1 MPKKVSVIVPAY
13 NEQESIEV
21 LAERLS
27 EVFAANHRYEF
38 EVILIENG
46 STDRTYEKML
56 RIHEKDPR
64 FKILR
69 LSRNFR
75 MDGGITAGLSHA
87 SGDAAVIMTAA
98 LKDPPELIK
107 EFLSK
112 WEEGYENVYGIVTK
126 RPGTGLARRFNS
138 QVFYWLINTLT
149 GGVMPK
155 NVSDFRLVDKK
166 VYQTINGMAERNRY
180 LRGLFVW
187 AGFRSIGI
195 EFERAPRFA
204 GKSKAY
210 TLQVIELALKGI
222 FAYSYVPIKLI
233 TIMGIMISSAS
244 FSFVSRYRGES
255 VLVGGAVSRFR
266 NHHGGHASDVR
277 LCVHGAWR
285 DCRICGTDLRGSEA
299 AAEFYRQRE
308 NWSVR
313 ELYEKHGAKLH
324 YLLVGDGILFS
335 DTACLSPFIM

>member
-1 MPKKVSVIVPAY
+1 
-13 NEQESIEV
+13 
-21 LAERLS
+21 
-27 EVFAANHRYEF
+27 
-38 EVILIENG
+38 
-46 STDRTYEKML
+46 
-56 RIHEKDPR
+56 
-64 FKILR
+64 
-69 LSRNFR
+69 

-187 AGFRSIGI
+187 AGFKSIGI

-244 FSFVSRYRGES
+244 FLLLAGIVVKVFWWGVPFPGFGTIMAVMLLMFGFAFTALGVIAEYVGLIYEEVKQRPNFIVS
-255 VLVGGAVSRFR
+255 
-266 NHHGGHASDVR
+266 
-277 LCVHGAWR
+277 
-285 DCRICGTDLRGSEA
+285 
-299 AAEFYRQRE
+299 
-308 NWSVR
+308 
-313 ELYEKHGAKLH
+313 EKIGL
-324 YLLVGDGILFS
+324 
-335 DTACLSPFIM
+335 